1 MMMLLV
7 EQGSSE
13 DPRVFGVSSWTC
25 HFLISG
31 SNLTGALQPLRALLK
46 SKSCRA
52 FGAVV
57 SNAEMFSF
65 LETEERNEKLFKCL
79 EKSLVLESSFLA
91 GIYIPP

>member
-1 MMMLLV
+1 MMMSLV

-25 HFLISG
+25 HFLISRN
-31 SNLTGALQPLRALLK
+31 NLTGALLK